1 MEGPLLTEREHII
14 NITNDR
20 SSPSTDGQQPHEVVE
35 LCDPYTNESV
45 WNSIEFVVT
54 LALIAAAI
62 IVLIQPRDEEHP
74 QIVLFIWI
82 IGYTCGCVATLPI
95 LCWRFWHYNRSV
107 GPESI
112 EKYLR
117 EKIINKRMDHVMMC
131 FFLGWFV
138 VFLWIC
144 TVHVYIS
151 SALDDT
157 TTQYLWLCV
166 ALLTFS
172 CIRYVFYNLTMTVV
186 CYTTPFLILTP
197 VVVCVLL
204 VVEVLKGIGSCIIE
218 CIC

>member
-20 SSPSTDGQQPHEVVE
+20 SSPSTDGQQPHEFVE
-35 LCDPYTNESV
+35 LGDPYTNENV

-74 QIVLFIWI
+74 QIVLFIGI

-112 EKYLR
+112 DQYLR
-117 EKIINKRMDHVMMC
+117 EKRINKRMDHIMMC

-151 SALDDT
+151 SALEDT
-157 TTQYLWLCV
+157 TSKFLWLCV

-172 CIRYVFYNLTMTVV
+172 CIRYVFSNLTMAVV
-186 CYTTPFLILTP
+186 CYTTPLLILTP

-204 VVEVLKGIGSCIIE
+204 VVEVLKAIGSCIVE